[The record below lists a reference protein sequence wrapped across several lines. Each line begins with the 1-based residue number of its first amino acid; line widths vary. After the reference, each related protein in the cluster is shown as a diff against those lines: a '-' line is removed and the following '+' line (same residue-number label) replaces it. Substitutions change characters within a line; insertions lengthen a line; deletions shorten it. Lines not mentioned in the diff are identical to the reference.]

1 VIRLS
6 PDAEGH
12 LDALSAYYEERD
24 RPEATA
30 GLLAA
35 IERAAA
41 RIERAPEAGLPAPR
55 PYPSLAR
62 AGWRWIK
69 EGPYWIV
76 HSTTQPPV
84 ILGVFHE
91 AADIP
96 SRL

>member
-6 PDAEGH
+6 PDAKGH
-12 LDALSAYYEERD
+12 LDALSAYYEDRD

-35 IERAAA
+35 VERAAA
-41 RIERAPEAGLPAPR
+41 RIERAPEAGLQAPR

-62 AGWRWIK
+62 AGRRWIK
-69 EGPYWIV
+69 EGPYWIA

>member
-6 PDAEGH
+6 SDAEAH
-12 LDALSAYYEERD
+12 LDALSAYYEDRD
-24 RPEATA
+24 RPEATI

-35 IERAAA
+35 VVQAAA
-41 RIERAPEAGLPAPR
+41 RIEHAPEAGLSAPR
-55 PYPSLAR
+55 PYPSLAHLGR
-62 AGWRWIK
+62 RWIK

-76 HSTTQPPV
+76 YSTTRPPV